1 MSRITFFIGNGFD
14 LNVGLN
20 TQYREFYAH
29 YIKKYPD
36 DMLAKNIGQNYNYW
50 SDLES
55 GLGQYTGKI
64 NIEDAEAFWK
74 SEINLEKEL
83 IAYLKAQMRRV
94 NIKDVGCGL
103 GVSTEMQRSLTAY
116 TKELPDSF
124 QSHIEEV
131 LYNIKEN
138 ITYSFISF
146 NYTDTFDKCLDVTK
160 RILNGSVGVNCCS
173 DSLLYQYFIGEVL
186 HIHGTTDREM
196 VLGVNDEAQVSNK
209 EFIQNDLYRKYIIKE
224 EANKHY
230 NNGKIEEARMIIE
243 ESIIIC
249 VFGMSIGKTD
259 KLWWKY
265 LCEWL
270 WYDKKRRLILY
281 VKANPKERFSMF
293 AMGNKALESL
303 RINADISKNMWN
315 QIKNQIYV
323 NCDTRIFRFKI
334 VDN

>member
-1 MSRITFFIGNGFD
+1 
-14 LNVGLN
+14 
-20 TQYREFYAH
+20 
-29 YIKKYPD
+29 
-36 DMLAKNIGQNYNYW
+36 
-50 SDLES
+50 
-55 GLGQYTGKI
+55 
-64 NIEDAEAFWK
+64 
-74 SEINLEKEL
+74 
-83 IAYLKAQMRRV
+83 
-94 NIKDVGCGL
+94 
-103 GVSTEMQRSLTAY
+103 
-116 TKELPDSF
+116 
-124 QSHIEEV
+124 
-131 LYNIKEN
+131 
-138 ITYSFISF
+138 
-146 NYTDTFDKCLDVTK
+146 
-160 RILNGSVGVNCCS
+160 
-173 DSLLYQYFIGEVL
+173 
-186 HIHGTTDREM
+186 
-196 VLGVNDEAQVSNK
+196 
-209 EFIQNDLYRKYIIKE
+209 
-224 EANKHY
+224 
-230 NNGKIEEARMIIE
+230 MIIE